1 MYQKLIFLDRQPN
14 LLSGYLKYFYKFVLM
29 DSFQFWLYVIIGIIY
44 LVSTL
49 MKKKKGEI
57 ADSEGG
63 NEERKIEPDRNDKQL
78 TFEELLREITQS
90 KQPIPERTP
99 KPVVSRS
106 PQTNYDDNL
115 GEEEEDLEDTDY
127 DYKKKDTI
135 YKTYETEKQQAFH
148 HKSLEEDWKRE
159 KIEVTTGKFKN
170 FEEEEK
176 PDLMHAYLGEMKN
189 VESLKKAF
197 VVSEILKT
205 KF

>member
-1 MYQKLIFLDRQPN
+1 M
-14 LLSGYLKYFYKFVLM
+14 LSGYLKYFYKFVLM

-44 LVSTL
+44 LVSTI
-49 MKKKKGEI
+49 MKKRKGEI
-57 ADSEGG
+57 TGSEGE
-63 NEERKIEPDRNDKQL
+63 NEGRRAEPDRNEEKQL

-99 KPVVSRS
+99 EPVVSRA

-115 GEEEEDLEDTDY
+115 GEEEEDLEDVDY

-135 YKTYETEKQQAFH
+135 YAKYESEKKEAFH
-148 HKSLEEDWKRE
+148 HKSLEEDWIRE
-159 KIEVTTGKFKN
+159 KIEVTSGKFKN

-176 PDLMHAYLGEMKN
+176 PDLMLAYLGEMKN

>member
-1 MYQKLIFLDRQPN
+1 
-14 LLSGYLKYFYKFVLM
+14 M

-44 LVSTL
+44 LISTV
-49 MKKKKGEI
+49 MKKRKGQI
-57 ADSEGG
+57 PGSEGESEG
-63 NEERKIEPDRNDKQL
+63 RPTEPDRNEDKQL

-99 KPVVSRS
+99 EPVVSRS
-106 PQTNYDDNL
+106 PRTNYDDNVD
-115 GEEEEDLEDTDY
+115 EEEEDLEDVDY

-135 YKTYETEKQQAFH
+135 YKTYETEKQQAFY

-159 KIEVTTGKFKN
+159 KIEVTSGKFKN

-176 PDLMHAYLGEMKN
+176 PDLMLAYLGEMKN